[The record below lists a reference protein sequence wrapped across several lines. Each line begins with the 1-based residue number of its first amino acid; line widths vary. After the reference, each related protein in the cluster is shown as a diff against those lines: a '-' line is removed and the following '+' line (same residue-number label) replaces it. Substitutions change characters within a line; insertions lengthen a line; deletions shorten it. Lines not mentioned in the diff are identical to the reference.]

1 LFSLIASPR
10 LSRRQLVL
18 IGTVAGLA
26 FAVLFAGSARAATSL
41 INTDPCDGA
50 TLTQP
55 FLPWGDSN
63 QYKLVPGG
71 DFNGSAP
78 GWTLSGGAKLVSGG
92 EPFGVT
98 GKVSSSSIDL
108 PAGSSVQSPFTCVD
122 AAYPFFR
129 LFAKNN
135 SLLSVVAVS
144 VVYKEPLL
152 GQTAVPVGVI
162 ALTPNWAPTAQFL
175 TASVAQGIVSALISG
190 TNPQVALRFTSVTGS
205 TQIDDVFVDPH
216 MAH

>member
-1 LFSLIASPR
+1 MSSPIASHR
-10 LSRRQLVL
+10 LPRRQLLLVGL
-18 IGTVAGLA
+18 VAGLA
-26 FAVLFAGSARAATSL
+26 LVLLSAGSARAAL

-50 TLTQP
+50 NLTQP
-55 FLPWGDSN
+55 FLSWGDSN
-63 QYKLVPGG
+63 EYKLMPGG
-71 DFNGSAP
+71 DFNGTSAP
-78 GWTLSGGAKLVSGG
+78 GWTLSGGAKLVAGG

-98 GKVSSSSIDL
+98 GKVSSSSLYL

-144 VVYKEPLL
+144 VVYKEPLVGEL
-152 GQTAVPVGVI
+152 VLPVGVI
-162 ALTPNWAPTAQFL
+162 ALTPKWEPTMQYL
-175 TASVAQGIVSALISG
+175 TASALQGIVTAVTSG
-190 TNPQVALRFTSVTGS
+190 GNPQVALRFTSVTGS

-216 MAH
+216 MRD